1 MARKRLWKTLTIIAV
16 LATAVSWASTALAVS
31 IDPAYECNPNVRK
44 VVLLTGSPLSV
55 TLFTAIWVAMAVASL
70 RIAKLGSRL
79 AVFGKALLLLTLAAT
94 LYMAVN
100 DAYSLYNILA
110 YGAQPNPECYNL
122 FPEVI

>member
-1 MARKRLWKTLTIIAV
+1 MAAQKLWKTLAIIACM
-16 LATAVSWASTALAVS
+16 ATLVSWASTALAVN

-55 TLFTAIWVAMAVASL
+55 GLFTAIWVAMIAASL
-70 RIAKLGSRL
+70 RVAKPGSRL
-79 AVFGKALLLLTLAAT
+79 AVFGRALLLLTLAAT

-100 DAYSLYNILA
+100 DAYSLYNILVH
-110 YGAQPNPECYNL
+110 GAQPNPECYNL

>member
-1 MARKRLWKTLTIIAV
+1 MVAQKLWKTLAIIACMAT
-16 LATAVSWASTALAVS
+16 LASWASTTLAVN

-55 TLFTAIWVAMAVASL
+55 GLFTAIWVAMIAASL

-79 AVFGKALLLLTLAAT
+79 AVFGRALLLLTLAAT

-100 DAYSLYNILA
+100 DAYSLYNILVH
-110 YGAQPNPECYNL
+110 GAQPNPECYNL